1 LGFFVVVWD
10 RVSLLA
16 LNSWYFCLCLWI
28 LGLQLC
34 ITIPG
39 LANCFDMT
47 LWSLCKELS
56 LSEGRAAMVLSL
68 LAAGSDHV

>member
-47 LWSLCKELS
+47 LRSLCKELS